1 MQTELDSLR
10 RHYENVQTEK
20 KELEE
25 EFSQLKDN
33 YSLLSSQSKT
43 VSEMTDLFHL
53 NFALLHFSVPH
64 VDYFVFFFLI
74 LLFRCVSLT
83 LLFSFHFFFSLGC
96 RMNLLGW
103 PLDVCSPIGRSCLG
117 GSDSF

>member
-1 MQTELDSLR
+1 MQVKRNFIWIFLEALFNLCCFCFFKQLSEVRNELEALR

-43 VSEMTDLFHL
+43 VS
-53 NFALLHFSVPH
+53 P
-64 VDYFVFFFLI
+64 
-74 LLFRCVSLT
+74 VSLSR
-83 LLFSFHFFFSLGC
+83 FFQIFFHCFMHNF
-96 RMNLLGW
+96 NL
-103 PLDVCSPIGRSCLG
+103 
-117 GSDSF
+117 

>member
-64 VDYFVFFFLI
+64 VDYFVFFSYLTFSM
-74 LLFRCVSLT
+74 CVSHSSV
-83 LLFSFHFFFSLGC
+83 FFPFFFF
-96 RMNLLGW
+96 R
-103 PLDVCSPIGRSCLG
+103 LDVE
-117 GSDSF
+117 